1 MRITIFGATGGT
13 GKQLIE
19 QACAAGYQVTA
30 VVRDPAKVTFKH
42 PELTVV
48 RADVMDPAD
57 IRPHI
62 AGRDAVISAIGSSNV
77 KGPTTVQTDST
88 ASILKALDEAEVRR
102 FLVVSNS
109 GMITEGDG
117 ALTKHLVKP
126 ILWRF
131 LKHPWTDM
139 GHMEEVVRASGAD
152 WTILRP
158 PMLTKGPRTGR
169 YRTAVDRTVRG
180 GNKVSRA
187 DLADCILRNLAD
199 NTSIRTAIAIAN

>member
-13 GKQLIE
+13 GKQLVE
-19 QACAAGYQVTA
+19 QACAAGHQVTA
-30 VVRDPAKVTFKH
+30 VVRDPAKVAFEH
-42 PELTVV
+42 PELAVV

-62 AGRDAVISAIGSSNV
+62 AGRDAVISAIGSPNAKS
-77 KGPTTVQTDST
+77 PTTVQTDST
-88 ASILKALDEAEVRR
+88 ASILEAMGETEVRR

-109 GMITEGDG
+109 GMITDGDG

-139 GHMEEVVRASGAD
+139 VHMEEVVRASSAD
-152 WTILRP
+152 WTIIRP
-158 PMLTKGPRTGR
+158 PMLTEGPRTGR

-180 GNKVSRA
+180 GNKISRA
-187 DLADCILRNLAD
+187 DLADCILRNLSEKTA
-199 NTSIRTAIAIAN
+199 IHTAIALAN